1 MTVLA
6 AVNVEAVVIFAIVLA
21 ITLGITY
28 WASKR
33 ATSAVGFYAAGRQIT
48 GVQNGLAISGDY
60 LSAASFLG
68 IAGLIFLFGFDGFL
82 YSIGFLVAFLT
93 VMFLLAERMR
103 NAGKYTIAD
112 VLAFRLRERPARTAA
127 ALGTLAV
134 VAFYLIAQMVGAGVL
149 IQALVGIDFSLAVI
163 LTGAFMLCY
172 VVFGGMVATTWVQ
185 IIKAVLLMTGIL
197 VMSIFVLAKVG
208 GNPIELFNRAEEQKG
223 GADSTFSLGP
233 GTFLASPID
242 TVSLGLALVLGTAGL
257 PHILMRFFTVPNA
270 KAARSSV
277 VWAMFIIGFFYLL
290 TTFIGFG
297 ARAFLG
303 PEGEEAAGTAG
314 NLAAPNLAQF
324 LGGGEGTFGGDLF
337 LAVIAGVA
345 FATILAVVAGLVLS
359 ASAAVSHD
367 IWSNIVRKGKE
378 SDHEEVVVARIAA
391 ISIGVIAIAIA
402 VIGGAG
408 LNVSFMVGLAFAV
421 AASANFPALLLA
433 LTWPRFNT
441 AGAVTGVLFGVVS
454 AIFLV
459 IVSPKVW
466 PGADTDTGSPIGWTL
481 ANPGI
486 VSIPLGFIG
495 CCLGTVLSKE
505 HGAEHTYHELYVR
518 SETGLG
524 AERALVEERELVE
537 RDRRDNASGRRPR
550 GRRRVH
556 RLHRG
561 GERHGRRSDA
571 RVPDRGAA
579 RPGDLRTA
587 EGVRRERASSPTSRS
602 YEQADADHEGFWAEQ
617 AEQLHWF
624 EKWDQVLDW
633 SDPPN
638 AKWFVGRQAQRRLQ
652 LRRPPRRGRQRR
664 PRRLP
669 LARRGGR
676 GARRHLRRPAPRRP
690 EVRQRAQ
697 GQRHRQGRRRRD
709 LPADDPRGRGR
720 DARVRAHRRDPQR
733 RLRRLLG
740 RVGQGAHGVLRGEG
754 ARDRRRRPPQ
764 GQDRGDQGA
773 GRRGHGRREV
783 DREDLRRQARGQRRA
798 DDRRPRRLVPRG
810 AARRPPTSAR
820 PSRWTPS
827 TRSTSSTRRAR
838 RPSRRA
844 SCTRR
849 AAT

>member
-1 MTVLA
+1 MTVFA
-6 AVNVEAVVIFAIVLA
+6 AVNVEALVIFGIVLS

-33 ATSAVGFYAAGRQIT
+33 ASSAVGFYAAGRQIT

-68 IAGLIFLFGFDGFL
+68 IAGLIFLYGFDGFL

-103 NAGKYTIAD
+103 NSGKYTIAD
-112 VLAFRLRERPARTAA
+112 VLAFRLRERPARSAA

-149 IQALVGIDFSLAVI
+149 IQALVGIDFSWAVI
-163 LTGAFMLCY
+163 ATGTFMLFY

-185 IIKAVLLMTGIL
+185 IIKAVLLMAGIV
-197 VMSIFVLAKVG
+197 VMSIFVLGKVG
-208 GNPIELFNRAEEQKG
+208 ANPIELFNRAEEQG
-223 GADSTFSLGP
+223 GETFSLGP
-233 GTFLASPID
+233 GTFLSSPID

-303 PEGEEAAGTAG
+303 PEGEAATGTAG
-314 NLAAPNLAQF
+314 NLAAPELALF

-367 IWSNIVRKGKE
+367 IWSNIVRKGKDSE
-378 SDHEEVVVARIAA
+378 HEEVMVARIAA
-391 ISIGVIAIAIA
+391 ISIGVIAIVIA
-402 VIGGAG
+402 VIGGSG

-433 LTWPRFNT
+433 LTWRRFNT
-441 AGAVTGVLFGVVS
+441 TGAVTGVLFGVVS

-466 PGADTDTGSPIGWTL
+466 PGADSDTGSPIGWTL

-495 CCLGTVLSKE
+495 CWLGTVLSKE

-524 AERALVEERELVE
+524 AERALVE
-537 RDRRDNASGRRPR
+537 
-550 GRRRVH
+550 
-556 RLHRG
+556 
-561 GERHGRRSDA
+561 
-571 RVPDRGAA
+571 
-579 RPGDLRTA
+579 
-587 EGVRRERASSPTSRS
+587 
-602 YEQADADHEGFWAEQ
+602 
-617 AEQLHWF
+617 
-624 EKWDQVLDW
+624 
-633 SDPPN
+633 
-638 AKWFVGRQAQRRLQ
+638 
-652 LRRPPRRGRQRR
+652 
-664 PRRLP
+664 
-669 LARRGGR
+669 
-676 GARRHLRRPAPRRP
+676 
-690 EVRQRAQ
+690 
-697 GQRHRQGRRRRD
+697 
-709 LPADDPRGRGR
+709 
-720 DARVRAHRRDPQR
+720 
-733 RLRRLLG
+733 
-740 RVGQGAHGVLRGEG
+740 
-754 ARDRRRRPPQ
+754 
-764 GQDRGDQGA
+764 
-773 GRRGHGRREV
+773 
-783 DREDLRRQARGQRRA
+783 
-798 DDRRPRRLVPRG
+798 
-810 AARRPPTSAR
+810 
-820 PSRWTPS
+820 
-827 TRSTSSTRRAR
+827 TR
-838 RPSRRA
+838 
-844 SCTRR
+844 
-849 AAT
+849 